1 MKKSIGLSSAAL
13 VLAALAGF
21 IAGKITDEGVSRA
34 ELSEDPSVPL
44 GLGVTRSDARSR
56 PSTSAGSAAS
66 QRQKSGNSVGG
77 SVPSGRRFALM
88 ESIVRG
94 ENVLDRNRAWLRYID
109 QLAPDEFEAAVEHF
123 RGLGITGTRMGE
135 YALLLSAWAKQ
146 DPLNAMAYAR
156 ANTATRFATDTIL
169 TTWATDDPL
178 AAIQWAESNH
188 DGDAANPHMAGIIKG
203 IAPSDPDLA
212 SRLLIE
218 MPRSRERGEALDA
231 ILPYVLEKG
240 VADARQW
247 IESITDDSLRNGA
260 MMRAAEKFAESDPAG
275 TVDWLIQNPSEATQR
290 RMDDVYRVW
299 MRNLPQDALAA
310 LSTMPK
316 GEIRTDA
323 LRGVVSAVSST
334 DPVLAIRLMDQHAAD
349 VDDGVVGN
357 FIWRAFDADP
367 AAAADQIQRL
377 ENTNQQERSYRWLL
391 DRWLS
396 RDPAAATE
404 WINRNPLPENIIRHL
419 NKGREENQSP

>member
-21 IAGKITDEGVSRA
+21 IAGKITDQGASDA
-34 ELSEDPSVPL
+34 EISEDSSVPL
-44 GLGVTRSDARSR
+44 GHGATRSDTRSR
-56 PSTSAGSAAS
+56 PSISAGSAAS
-66 QRQKSGNSVGG
+66 QREKLANSLGV
-77 SVPSGRRFALM
+77 SESSDRRFARM

-109 QLAPDEFEAAVEHF
+109 QLAPEEFEAAVDHF
-123 RGLGITGTRMGE
+123 RGLGITGSRMGE

-146 DPLNAMAYAR
+146 DPLNALAYAR

-169 TTWATDDPL
+169 TTWATDDPM

-231 ILPYVLEKG
+231 ILPYVLEQG

-299 MRNLPQDALAA
+299 MRNQPQD
-310 LSTMPK
+310 
-316 GEIRTDA
+316 
-323 LRGVVSAVSST
+323 
-334 DPVLAIRLMDQHAAD
+334 
-349 VDDGVVGN
+349 
-357 FIWRAFDADP
+357 
-367 AAAADQIQRL
+367 
-377 ENTNQQERSYRWLL
+377 
-391 DRWLS
+391 
-396 RDPAAATE
+396 
-404 WINRNPLPENIIRHL
+404 
-419 NKGREENQSP
+419 